1 MEIILPLLLG
11 IVLSSVG
18 VVLPGLLNMT
28 AAKISLK
35 EGRQSAVIFALG
47 ASTVVFFQTYIA
59 VSFAKFLYSRPDIIH
74 ILEETGLVI
83 FSILTLYFL
92 LIAKKKKVKKGK
104 DLVKLKSRTS
114 NFFLGALLSALNFF
128 PIPYYVFISVSFS
141 SYNYFYFTNL
151 FVFLFVIGVVIGSFS
166 IFYLYIV
173 FFKKLEHKA
182 DFFMKNVNYFL
193 GGVTGMVAIL
203 TLIKILRS
211 Q

>member
-1 MEIILPLLLG
+1 MEILLPLLLG
-11 IVLSSVG
+11 FVMSSIG
-18 VVLPGLLNMT
+18 VALPGLLNMT

-35 EGRQSAVIFALG
+35 EGRQRALVFALG
-47 ASTVVFFQTYIA
+47 ASVVVFFQTYIA
-59 VSFAKFLYSRPDIIH
+59 VSFAKFLNSRPDIIA

-92 LIAKKKKVKKGK
+92 FIAKKKKIKKGK
-104 DLVKLKSRTS
+104 DIVKLKSRTS

-141 SYNYFYFTNL
+141 AYQYFYFTNL
-151 FVFLFVIGVVIGSFS
+151 FVSLFVIGVVVGSFS

-182 DFFMKNVNYFL
+182 DFFMKNVNYFI
-193 GGVTGMVAIL
+193 GGVTGLVSVL
-203 TLIKILRS
+203 TLIRILRS

>member
-1 MEIILPLLLG
+1 MDIILPLVLG
-11 IVLSSVG
+11 IALSSVG

-35 EGRQSAVIFALG
+35 EGRQSAVIFATG
-47 ASTVVFFQTYIA
+47 ATVVVFFQTYIA

-83 FSILTLYFL
+83 FSMLTFYFL
-92 LIAKKKKVKKGK
+92 FIAKRK
-104 DLVKLKSRTS
+104 KLKKNKEIVKISSPTS
-114 NFFLGALLSALNFF
+114 NFFLGALLSTLNFF

-141 SYNYFYFTNL
+141 AYKYFYFTNL
-151 FVFLFVIGVVIGSFS
+151 FVCLFVIGVVAGSFS

-193 GGVTGMVAIL
+193 GGVTGLVSIL

>member
-1 MEIILPLLLG
+1 MEILLPLLLG
-11 IVLSSVG
+11 FVMSSIG
-18 VVLPGLLNMT
+18 VALPGLLNMT

-35 EGRQSAVIFALG
+35 EGRQRALVFALG
-47 ASTVVFFQTYIA
+47 ASVVVFFQTYIA
-59 VSFAKFLYSRPDIIH
+59 VSFAKFLNSRPDIIA

-92 LIAKKKKVKKGK
+92 FIAKKKKIKKGK
-104 DLVKLKSRTS
+104 DIVKLKSRTS

-141 SYNYFYFTNL
+141 AYKYFYFTNL
-151 FVFLFVIGVVIGSFS
+151 FVSLFVIGVVVGSFS

-182 DFFMKNVNYFL
+182 DFFMKNVNYFI
-193 GGVTGMVAIL
+193 GGVTGLVSVL
-203 TLIKILRS
+203 TLIRILRS

>member
-1 MEIILPLLLG
+1 MEIILPLILG
-11 IVLSSVG
+11 IALSSVG

-35 EGRQSAVIFALG
+35 EGRRRAVIFALG
-47 ASTVVFFQTYIA
+47 ATVVVFFQTYIA
-59 VSFAKFLYSRPDIIH
+59 VSFAKFLYSKPDIIYM
-74 ILEETGLVI
+74 LEETGLII
-83 FSILTLYFL
+83 FSMLTLYFL
-92 LIAKKKKVKKGK
+92 FIAKKKKAKRGK
-104 DLVKLKSRTS
+104 EIVKLHSPVS

-141 SYNYFYFTNL
+141 AYKYFYFTNL
-151 FVFLFVIGVVIGSFS
+151 FVCLFVIGVVLGSFS

-173 FFKKLEHKA
+173 FFKRFEYKTE
-182 DFFMKNVNYFL
+182 FFMKNVNYFL
-193 GGVTGMVAIL
+193 GGVTGLVSVL